1 MVEDTVPF
9 LQAIRLE
16 VRPRGPEVDGLL
28 GAAALA
34 STRVELDYLSPETR
48 AIFSC
53 DPVAAAPAGT
63 ATGTA
68 NNNCRAVGRCPRLPG
83 SGQQRACFGLPAH
96 GLPEICEDADACE
109 SDRLS
114 AVGGGAAPPGVDGPR
129 LGRACAGAAARPR
142 PSATPATPPPGTS
155 PRPRIAITEL
165 TLAGEGA
172 APALAMQLQDGFV
185 LALVRAG
192 IDVLDSTDVAKRLAG
207 APELQ
212 GCETSPCL
220 KRTGDL
226 LGVPFVIRVKVDN
239 VGNSYKMTARLFSTQ
254 GAAPAALPVA
264 AQSRA
269 CDVCTAQEAREQM
282 IRLADGLR
290 PRIEE
295 HTALPAPPPSQ
306 RDDGPR
312 AWPAWTAVGT
322 GLLGVVAGALVIRSA
337 EQRNASAALPSAAP

>member
-1 MVEDTVPF
+1 M
-9 LQAIRLE
+9 IGYRLSGA
-16 VRPRGPEVDGLL
+16 VLL
-28 GAAALA
+28 LLVSTALA
-34 STRVELDYLSPETR
+34 S
-48 AIFSC
+48 
-53 DPVAAAPAGT
+53 AAPAP
-63 ATGTA
+63 
-68 NNNCRAVGRCPRLPG
+68 VPPP
-83 SGQQRACFGLPAH
+83 PA
-96 GLPEICEDADACE
+96 I
-109 SDRLS
+109 
-114 AVGGGAAPPGVDGPR
+114 
-129 LGRACAGAAARPR
+129 
-142 PSATPATPPPGTS
+142 SATPATPPGTS
-155 PRPRIAITEL
+155 PRTRIAITEL
-165 TLAGEGA
+165 TLAGSGA

-290 PRIEE
+290 PQIEE

-306 RDDGPR
+306 RDDGSR

-322 GLLGVVAGALVIRSA
+322 GLLGVVAGALVLQSA
-337 EQRNASAALPSAAP
+337 DTGTQRRAALGGALMGAGLTTALVGLHAALTPAPSAGFRPGLALGLHLRF

>member
-1 MVEDTVPF
+1 MMLLV
-9 LQAIRLE
+9 
-16 VRPRGPEVDGLL
+16 GLT
-28 GAAALA
+28 AAA
-34 STRVELDYLSPETR
+34 R
-48 AIFSC
+48 AQ
-53 DPVAAAPAGT
+53 PAPA
-63 ATGTA
+63 
-68 NNNCRAVGRCPRLPG
+68 P
-83 SGQQRACFGLPAH
+83 
-96 GLPEICEDADACE
+96 
-109 SDRLS
+109 
-114 AVGGGAAPPGVDGPR
+114 AAPPPAAANTPAPTTAPMSGI
-129 LGRACAGAAARPR
+129 AARPR
-142 PSATPATPPPGTS
+142 
-155 PRPRIAITEL
+155 IALTEM

-172 APALAMQLQDGFV
+172 SPALAMQLQDGFV

-192 IDVLDSTDVAKRLAG
+192 IDVIDAADVAKRLTG

-269 CDVCTAQEAREQM
+269 CDVCTAQAAREQM

-295 HTALPAPPPSQ
+295 HITSPPPPPPR
-306 RDDGPR
+306 RDDGPPT
-312 AWPAWTAVGT
+312 WPSWTAVGA
-322 GLLGVVAGALVIRSA
+322 GVLAVAAGALVVRAGDDGGS
-337 EQRNASAALPSAAP
+337 QRKAALGGALMGAGLATAVVGLYAAISPGPAPSGRPGLALGARLRF

>member
-1 MVEDTVPF
+1 V
-9 LQAIRLE
+9 IGYRLSGA
-16 VRPRGPEVDGLL
+16 VLL
-28 GAAALA
+28 LLVSTALA
-34 STRVELDYLSPETR
+34 
-48 AIFSC
+48 
-53 DPVAAAPAGT
+53 AAAPA
-63 ATGTA
+63 
-68 NNNCRAVGRCPRLPG
+68 P
-83 SGQQRACFGLPAH
+83 
-96 GLPEICEDADACE
+96 
-109 SDRLS
+109 
-114 AVGGGAAPPGVDGPR
+114 AAPPP
-129 LGRACAGAAARPR
+129 AT
-142 PSATPATPPPGTS
+142 SATLATPPVTS
-155 PRPRIAITEL
+155 PRTRIALTEL
-165 TLAGEGA
+165 TLAGSGA

-290 PRIEE
+290 PQIEE

-312 AWPAWTAVGT
+312 AWAGWTAVGT
-322 GLLGVVAGALVIRSA
+322 GLLGVVAGALVVRSA
-337 EQRNASAALPSAAP
+337 ETGTHRRAALGGALMGVGLTTALVGLHAALTPAPSAGSRPGLALGLRLRF

>member
-1 MVEDTVPF
+1 V
-9 LQAIRLE
+9 IGYRLSGA
-16 VRPRGPEVDGLL
+16 VLL
-28 GAAALA
+28 LLVSTALA
-34 STRVELDYLSPETR
+34 S
-48 AIFSC
+48 
-53 DPVAAAPAGT
+53 AAPAPVPPPP
-63 ATGTA
+63 AT
-68 NNNCRAVGRCPRLPG
+68 
-83 SGQQRACFGLPAH
+83 
-96 GLPEICEDADACE
+96 
-109 SDRLS
+109 
-114 AVGGGAAPPGVDGPR
+114 
-129 LGRACAGAAARPR
+129 
-142 PSATPATPPPGTS
+142 SATPTTPPPGTS
-155 PRPRIAITEL
+155 PRTRIAITEL
-165 TLAGEGA
+165 TLAGSGA

-269 CDVCTAQEAREQM
+269 CEVCTAQEAREMM

-295 HTALPAPPPSQ
+295 HTALPASAPSQ
-306 RDDGPR
+306 QDDGPS
-312 AWPAWTAVGT
+312 AWPAWTAVGV

-337 EQRNASAALPSAAP
+337 ETGTQRRAALGGALMGAGLTTALVGLHAALTPAPSAGSRPGLALGLRLGF

>member
-1 MVEDTVPF
+1 V
-9 LQAIRLE
+9 IGHRLPLA
-16 VRPRGPEVDGLL
+16 VTLLLVFAGPAG
-28 GAAALA
+28 
-34 STRVELDYLSPETR
+34 
-48 AIFSC
+48 
-53 DPVAAAPAGT
+53 AAPAPT
-63 ATGTA
+63 APAPTPA
-68 NNNCRAVGRCPRLPG
+68 PAAVSP
-83 SGQQRACFGLPAH
+83 
-96 GLPEICEDADACE
+96 
-109 SDRLS
+109 
-114 AVGGGAAPPGVDGPR
+114 AAP
-129 LGRACAGAAARPR
+129 
-142 PSATPATPPPGTS
+142 ATA

-239 VGNSYKMTARLFSTQ
+239 EGNSYKMTARLFSTQ

-295 HTALPAPPPSQ
+295 HTALPLPPPPRQ
-306 RDDGPR
+306 DGGPPT
-312 AWPAWTAVGT
+312 WPAWTAVGA
-322 GLLGVVAGALVIRSA
+322 GLLGVVAGALIVQSTGTGS
-337 EQRNASAALPSAAP
+337 QRRAALGGALMGAGLTTSLVGLYAAISPGGESGGRPGLALGARLRF

>member
-1 MVEDTVPF
+1 MRRCRRVRG
-9 LQAIRLE
+9 LIGYRLPLA
-16 VRPRGPEVDGLL
+16 VTLL
-28 GAAALA
+28 L
-34 STRVELDYLSPETR
+34 VL
-48 AIFSC
+48 
-53 DPVAAAPAGT
+53 AAPA
-63 ATGTA
+63 
-68 NNNCRAVGRCPRLPG
+68 V
-83 SGQQRACFGLPAH
+83 
-96 GLPEICEDADACE
+96 
-109 SDRLS
+109 
-114 AVGGGAAPPGVDGPR
+114 AAPAQPAP
-129 LGRACAGAAARPR
+129 APAAPVPAATPA
-142 PSATPATPPPGTS
+142 PTVASPATPATG

-239 VGNSYKMTARLFSTQ
+239 AGNSYKMTARLFSTQ

-295 HTALPAPPPSQ
+295 HTALPPPPPPR
-306 RDDGPR
+306 RDTGPS
-312 AWPAWTAVGT
+312 AWPAWTAVGA
-322 GLLGVVAGALVIRSA
+322 GVLGIAAGALVLQSA
-337 EQRNASAALPSAAP
+337 GTGSQRRAALGGALMGAGLTTSVVGLYAALSPGTSPGLALGARLRF

>member
-1 MVEDTVPF
+1 VIGYRLTLAVTLLLVSAGPARAA
-9 LQAIRLE
+9 QA
-16 VRPRGPEVDGLL
+16 PTPP
-28 GAAALA
+28 A
-34 STRVELDYLSPETR
+34 SP
-48 AIFSC
+48 
-53 DPVAAAPAGT
+53 APAP
-63 ATGTA
+63 
-68 NNNCRAVGRCPRLPG
+68 AVT
-83 SGQQRACFGLPAH
+83 
-96 GLPEICEDADACE
+96 
-109 SDRLS
+109 
-114 AVGGGAAPPGVDGPR
+114 
-129 LGRACAGAAARPR
+129 
-142 PSATPATPPPGTS
+142 TPATPPSAAGT
-155 PRPRIAITEL
+155 RPRIAITEL

-192 IDVLDSTDVAKRLAG
+192 IDVLDSSDVAKRLAD

-239 VGNSYKMTARLFSTQ
+239 DGNSYKMTARLFSTQ

-264 AQSRA
+264 AQSRT

-295 HTALPAPPPSQ
+295 HTTLPSPPLPR
-306 RDDGPR
+306 RDDGP
-312 AWPAWTAVGT
+312 ATWPAWAAVGA
-322 GLLGVVAGALVIRSA
+322 GVLGVIAGALVVNSA
-337 EQRNASAALPSAAP
+337 HSSQRRAALGGALMGAGLTTSVVALYAAFTPGAAPGSRPALALGARLRF

>member
-1 MVEDTVPF
+1 VIGYQLPLAVTLLLVF
-9 LQAIRLE
+9 A
-16 VRPRGPEVDGLL
+16 GPAE
-28 GAAALA
+28 
-34 STRVELDYLSPETR
+34 
-48 AIFSC
+48 
-53 DPVAAAPAGT
+53 AAPA
-63 ATGTA
+63 A
-68 NNNCRAVGRCPRLPG
+68 P
-83 SGQQRACFGLPAH
+83 
-96 GLPEICEDADACE
+96 
-109 SDRLS
+109 
-114 AVGGGAAPPGVDGPR
+114 AAPTPMPAPAVASP
-129 LGRACAGAAARPR
+129 
-142 PSATPATPPPGTS
+142 ATPATG

-239 VGNSYKMTARLFSTQ
+239 AGNSYKMTARLFSTQ

-295 HTALPAPPPSQ
+295 HTALPPPPPPR
-306 RDDGPR
+306 RDDGHPT
-312 AWPAWTAVGT
+312 WPAWTAVGA
-322 GLLGVVAGALVIRSA
+322 GLLGVVAGALVVQAAGTDS
-337 EQRNASAALPSAAP
+337 QRRAALGGALMGAGLTTSVVGLYAALSPGRSPGLALGARLRF

>member
-1 MVEDTVPF
+1 V
-9 LQAIRLE
+9 IGYRLPLA
-16 VRPRGPEVDGLL
+16 VTLL
-28 GAAALA
+28 LVFAGRAGAAPA
-34 STRVELDYLSPETR
+34 P
-48 AIFSC
+48 
-53 DPVAAAPAGT
+53 PAAAPVAS
-63 ATGTA
+63 
-68 NNNCRAVGRCPRLPG
+68 P
-83 SGQQRACFGLPAH
+83 
-96 GLPEICEDADACE
+96 
-109 SDRLS
+109 
-114 AVGGGAAPPGVDGPR
+114 
-129 LGRACAGAAARPR
+129 
-142 PSATPATPPPGTS
+142 ATPATA

-239 VGNSYKMTARLFSTQ
+239 EGNSYKMTARLFSTQ

-295 HTALPAPPPSQ
+295 HTALPPAPPAR
-306 RDDGPR
+306 RDEAAP
-312 AWPAWTAVGT
+312 AWPAWTAVGA
-322 GLLGVVAGALVIRSA
+322 GVLAIAAGALVVQSA
-337 EQRNASAALPSAAP
+337 GSDGQRRAAIGGALMGAGQTTSLVGLSAAISPGGAPGAPPGLALGARLRF

>member
-1 MVEDTVPF
+1 VRV
-9 LQAIRLE
+9 IGYRLSGA
-16 VRPRGPEVDGLL
+16 VLL
-28 GAAALA
+28 LLVSTALA
-34 STRVELDYLSPETR
+34 S
-48 AIFSC
+48 
-53 DPVAAAPAGT
+53 AAPAPVPPPP
-63 ATGTA
+63 ATT
-68 NNNCRAVGRCPRLPG
+68 
-83 SGQQRACFGLPAH
+83 
-96 GLPEICEDADACE
+96 
-109 SDRLS
+109 
-114 AVGGGAAPPGVDGPR
+114 
-129 LGRACAGAAARPR
+129 
-142 PSATPATPPPGTS
+142 SATPAAPPGTS
-155 PRPRIAITEL
+155 PRTRIAITEL

-295 HTALPAPPPSQ
+295 HTALPAPPPSR

-312 AWPAWTAVGT
+312 VWPAWTAVGT
-322 GLLGVVAGALVIRSA
+322 GLLCIVAGALVLRSA
-337 EQRNASAALPSAAP
+337 ETGTQRRAAVGGALMGVGLTTALVGLHAALTPAVSAGSRPGLALGLRLRF

>member
-1 MVEDTVPF
+1 MIGQLLLAVTLLLVS
-9 LQAIRLE
+9 A
-16 VRPRGPEVDGLL
+16 GP
-28 GAAALA
+28 
-34 STRVELDYLSPETR
+34 TR
-48 AIFSC
+48 
-53 DPVAAAPAGT
+53 AAPAPT
-63 ATGTA
+63 TPAPPPPA
-68 NNNCRAVGRCPRLPG
+68 PVPAPAVTTP
-83 SGQQRACFGLPAH
+83 
-96 GLPEICEDADACE
+96 
-109 SDRLS
+109 
-114 AVGGGAAPPGVDGPR
+114 AAPAPTTG
-129 LGRACAGAAARPR
+129 
-142 PSATPATPPPGTS
+142 

-192 IDVLDSTDVAKRLAG
+192 IDVLDSSDVAKRLAG

-295 HTALPAPPPSQ
+295 HTALPPPPAP
-306 RDDGPR
+306 RPDDGPAR
-312 AWPAWTAVGT
+312 WPGWIAVGA
-322 GLLGVVAGALVIRSA
+322 GVLGVVAGALVVNSA
-337 EQRNASAALPSAAP
+337 GTGSQRRAALGGVLMGAGLTTSVVGLYATIAPRSSPGARPAVALGARMRF

>member
-1 MVEDTVPF
+1 M
-9 LQAIRLE
+9 IGHRLSAA
-16 VRPRGPEVDGLL
+16 VIVLL
-28 GAAALA
+28 VSAASAA
-34 STRVELDYLSPETR
+34 V
-48 AIFSC
+48 
-53 DPVAAAPAGT
+53 AAPA
-63 ATGTA
+63 A
-68 NNNCRAVGRCPRLPG
+68 P
-83 SGQQRACFGLPAH
+83 
-96 GLPEICEDADACE
+96 
-109 SDRLS
+109 
-114 AVGGGAAPPGVDGPR
+114 AAPPPAPASAPPSPV
-129 LGRACAGAAARPR
+129 LAA
-142 PSATPATPPPGTS
+142 PAPA

-192 IDVLDSTDVAKRLAG
+192 IDVLDSTDVAKRLAS

-226 LGVPFVIRVKVDN
+226 LGVLFVIRVKVDN
-239 VGNSYKMTARLFSTQ
+239 DGNSYKMTARLFSTQ

-264 AQSRA
+264 AQSRT

-295 HTALPAPPPSQ
+295 HTALPPPPTQ
-306 RDDGPR
+306 KRDDGP
-312 AWPAWTAVGT
+312 AVWPAWTAVGA
-322 GLLGVVAGALVIRSA
+322 GLLGVVVGALVLRSSDSGGS
-337 EQRNASAALPSAAP
+337 QRRAALGGALMGAGLTTSVVGLHAAISAGPLQPGPAWPGSGPAVPLLSHSSPPTCATSPAPSHTLRAARA

>member
-1 MVEDTVPF
+1 M
-9 LQAIRLE
+9 
-16 VRPRGPEVDGLL
+16 
-28 GAAALA
+28 
-34 STRVELDYLSPETR
+34 
-48 AIFSC
+48 
-53 DPVAAAPAGT
+53 
-63 ATGTA
+63 
-68 NNNCRAVGRCPRLPG
+68 
-83 SGQQRACFGLPAH
+83 
-96 GLPEICEDADACE
+96 
-109 SDRLS
+109 
-114 AVGGGAAPPGVDGPR
+114 
-129 LGRACAGAAARPR
+129 
-142 PSATPATPPPGTS
+142 
-155 PRPRIAITEL
+155 

-192 IDVLDSTDVAKRLAG
+192 IDVLDSSDVAKRLAG

-239 VGNSYKMTARLFSTQ
+239 AGNSYKMTARLFSTQ

-264 AQSRA
+264 AQSRT

-295 HTALPAPPPSQ
+295 HTSLPPPPAPR
-306 RDDGPR
+306 RDDGPA
-312 AWPAWTAVGT
+312 AWPAWTAVGA
-322 GLLGVVAGALVIRSA
+322 GVLGVVAGALVVQSA
-337 EQRNASAALPSAAP
+337 GTGSQRRAALGGALMGAGLTTSVVGLYAAFSPAGAPGGRPGLALGARLRF

>member
-1 MVEDTVPF
+1 V
-9 LQAIRLE
+9 IGHRLSGA
-16 VRPRGPEVDGLL
+16 VLL
-28 GAAALA
+28 LLVSTTLA
-34 STRVELDYLSPETR
+34 S
-48 AIFSC
+48 
-53 DPVAAAPAGT
+53 AAPAPVPPPP
-63 ATGTA
+63 AT
-68 NNNCRAVGRCPRLPG
+68 
-83 SGQQRACFGLPAH
+83 
-96 GLPEICEDADACE
+96 
-109 SDRLS
+109 
-114 AVGGGAAPPGVDGPR
+114 
-129 LGRACAGAAARPR
+129 
-142 PSATPATPPPGTS
+142 SATPTTPPGTS

-212 GCETSPCL
+212 GCDTSPCL

-295 HTALPAPPPSQ
+295 HTALPAPPASQ

-312 AWPAWTAVGT
+312 VWPAWAAVGT

-337 EQRNASAALPSAAP
+337 ETGTQRRAALGGALMGAGLTTALVGLHAALTPAPSAGSPPGLALGLRLRF